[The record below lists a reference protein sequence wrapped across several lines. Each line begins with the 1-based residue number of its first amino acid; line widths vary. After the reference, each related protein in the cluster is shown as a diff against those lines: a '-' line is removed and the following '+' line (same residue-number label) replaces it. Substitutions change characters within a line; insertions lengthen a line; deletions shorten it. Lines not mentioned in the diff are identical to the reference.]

1 MQTVLKVEGMSC
13 GHCVKAV
20 TGALEELPGV
30 TSAQVSLEGKTATVE
45 HSGEVSLDQM
55 KAAIEEAGYEV
66 V

>member
-1 MQTVLKVEGMSC
+1 MQTILKVEGMSC

-20 TGALEELPGV
+20 TSALEELPGV

-45 HSGEVSLDQM
+45 HNEEVSLDQM
-55 KAAIEEAGYEV
+55 KSAIEEAGYEV

>member
-1 MQTVLKVEGMSC
+1 MQTILKVEGMSC

-20 TGALEELPGV
+20 TSALEELPGV

-45 HSGEVSLDQM
+45 HNEKVSLDQM
-55 KAAIEEAGYEV
+55 KSAIEEAGYEV